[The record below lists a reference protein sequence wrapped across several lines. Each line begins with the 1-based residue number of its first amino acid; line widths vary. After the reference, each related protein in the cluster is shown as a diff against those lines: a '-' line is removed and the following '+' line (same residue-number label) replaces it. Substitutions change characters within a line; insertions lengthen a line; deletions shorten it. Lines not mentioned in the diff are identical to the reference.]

1 MTLILGSL
9 PVSFYGKSH
18 RKHLQRIKPC
28 LPRRFQY
35 SIQEGEGVV
44 SSCSGS
50 EFLNISLTLVGGK
63 SWTNLVNMYVYVY
76 TYLLV
81 HMYIESFRT
90 GQELTQKA
98 WI

>member
-1 MTLILGSL
+1 M
-9 PVSFYGKSH
+9 
-18 RKHLQRIKPC
+18 QRIKPY
-28 LPRRFQY
+28 LLKRFQC
-35 SIQEGEGVV
+35 SIQEGEGLV

-63 SWTNLVNMYVYVY
+63 SWTSLVNMYVCVY

-90 GQELTQKA
+90 SQELTQKA
-98 WI
+98 WKS